1 MALKHTRSIKD
12 QTHQQNLES
21 TITDHCRMENLQR
34 SSPLTP
40 LTNTWSTAPEGR
52 SGLTVVRGVAHLSI
66 IWLVVCTSMI
76 PANINTSPPRRP
88 EEDGRNA
95 SKYKHVCYRRNM
107 LVIICIHDVFHDCG
121 KPGSTRPDST
131 IPRPE
136 KASLLPLLLSAN
148 QKRAINWVSGVKWG
162 HWRKRSP
169 G

>member
-1 MALKHTRSIKD
+1 MRKKEMAPKHTRSIKD

-107 LVIICIHDVFHDCG
+107 LVIICIHDVFPWLWKTG
-121 KPGSTRPDST
+121 ANTSWFNNTTSRKSFPPSTPPISQS
-131 IPRPE
+131 
-136 KASLLPLLLSAN
+136 KASYKL
-148 QKRAINWVSGVKWG
+148 G
-162 HWRKRSP
+162 
-169 G
+169 

>member
-1 MALKHTRSIKD
+1 MRKKEMALKHTRSIKD

-107 LVIICIHDVFHDCG
+107 LVIICIHDVFPWLWKTG
-121 KPGSTRPDST
+121 VNTSWFNNTTSRKSFPPSTPPIGQS
-131 IPRPE
+131 
-136 KASLLPLLLSAN
+136 KASYKL
-148 QKRAINWVSGVKWG
+148 G
-162 HWRKRSP
+162 
-169 G
+169 